1 MPLDHERLKR
11 CFTSTFPA
19 ASASE
24 IETARIDDLP
34 GWDSLR
40 GVTLLAVLDEEFG
53 LLFDLEELL
62 ALGTFDAVQEY
73 LEQHG
78 VSK

>member
-1 MPLDHERLKR
+1 MPLDSERLKR

-19 ASASE
+19 ASGE
-24 IETARIDDLP
+24 IETTRIDDMP

-53 LLFDLEELL
+53 LQLDLEELL
-62 ALGTFDAVQEY
+62 ALGTYDAVREY
-73 LEQHG
+73 LEQLSVG
-78 VSK
+78 K

>member
-19 ASASE
+19 AGDSE
-24 IETARIDDLP
+24 IETARIDDMP

-53 LLFDLEELL
+53 LQLDLEELL
-62 ALGTFDAVQEY
+62 ALGSFDAIREY
-73 LEQHG
+73 LEQHS
-78 VSK
+78 VHK

>member
-1 MPLDHERLKR
+1 MPLDSERLKR
-11 CFTSTFPA
+11 CFISTFPA
-19 ASASE
+19 ASDNE
-24 IETARIDDLP
+24 IETARIDDMP

-53 LLFDLEELL
+53 LQLDLEELL
-62 ALGTFDAVQEY
+62 ALGTFDAIREY
-73 LEQHG
+73 LEQHS

>member
-1 MPLDHERLKR
+1 MPLGNDRLKR
-11 CFTSTFPA
+11 CFNLTFPV

-24 IETARIDDLP
+24 IETARIDEMS

-53 LLFDLEELL
+53 LQLDLEELL

>member
-11 CFTSTFPA
+11 CFASTFPA

-24 IETARIDDLP
+24 IETARIEDMQ

-40 GVTLLAVLDEEFG
+40 GVTLLAVLEEQFA
-53 LLFDLEELL
+53 LQMDMEELL
-62 ALGTFDAVQEY
+62 ALGTYDAVGEY
-73 LEQHG
+73 LEQHR
-78 VSK
+78 VSR

>member
-1 MPLDHERLKR
+1 MPLDNDRLKR

-19 ASASE
+19 ASAHE
-24 IETARIDDLP
+24 IETARIDDMP

-40 GVTLLAVLDEEFG
+40 GVTLLTVLDEEFG
-53 LLFDLEELL
+53 LPLDLEELL
-62 ALGTFDAVQEY
+62 ALGTYNAVREY

>member
-1 MPLDHERLKR
+1 MDSERLQR

-19 ASASE
+19 ASGSE
-24 IETARIDDLP
+24 IETARIDDMP

-53 LLFDLEELL
+53 VQLDLDELL
-62 ALGTFDAVQEY
+62 TLGTYDEVREY
-73 LEQHG
+73 LEQHS

>member
-1 MPLDHERLKR
+1 MPLDSERLKR
-11 CFTSTFPA
+11 CFTLTFPA
-19 ASASE
+19 ANDGE
-24 IETARIDDLP
+24 IETTRIDDMP

-53 LLFDLEELL
+53 LQLDLEELL
-62 ALGTFDAVQEY
+62 ALGTYDAVGKY
-73 LEQHG
+73 LEQHS

>member
-1 MPLDHERLKR
+1 MPLDDERLKR

-24 IETARIDDLP
+24 IGTERIDDMP

-53 LLFDLEELL
+53 LELDLEELL
-62 ALGTFDAVQEY
+62 ALGTFDAVREY

>member
-24 IETARIDDLP
+24 IETARIDDMP

-40 GVTLLAVLDEEFG
+40 GVTLLAVLEEQFA
-53 LLFDLEELL
+53 LEMDMEELL
-62 ALGTFDAVQEY
+62 ALGTFDGVRAH
-73 LEQHG
+73 LEQHS
-78 VSK
+78 VSQ

>member
-1 MPLDHERLKR
+1 MPLDSERLKR

-19 ASASE
+19 ASDSE
-24 IETARIDDLP
+24 IETARIDDMP

-53 LLFDLEELL
+53 LLLDLEELL
-62 ALGTFDAVQEY
+62 VLGTFDAIREF
-73 LEQHG
+73 LEQHS

>member
-1 MPLDHERLKR
+1 MPLGNDRLKR
-11 CFTSTFPA
+11 CFTLTFPA

-24 IETARIDDLP
+24 IETASIDDMP

-53 LLFDLEELL
+53 LELDLEELL
-62 ALGTFDAVQEY
+62 ALGTFDAVREY
-73 LEQHG
+73 LEQHD